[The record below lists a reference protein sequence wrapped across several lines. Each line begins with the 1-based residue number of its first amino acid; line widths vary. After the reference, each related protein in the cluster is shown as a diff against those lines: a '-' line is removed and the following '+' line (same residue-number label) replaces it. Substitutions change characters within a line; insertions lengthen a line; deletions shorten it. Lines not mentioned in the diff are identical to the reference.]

1 MEIGVP
7 KNKFN
12 TVQCHV
18 IKCDSSHFKCHPPSN
33 NSYKTSN
40 PHFLGCIQALQ
51 NIHNFRQLPAL
62 NQSYLKCCQV
72 FDLGCI
78 PYINNCRVLP
88 PTVSLC
94 LQCCLQGRRCCQI
107 SIVSMTFYYT
117 AGHMVLWIMLQNSI

>member
-1 MEIGVP
+1 MEIGIL

-18 IKCDSSHFKCHPPSN
+18 IKCDLSHFKCHLPSN
-33 NSYKTSN
+33 NSYRNN
-40 PHFLGCIQALQ
+40 PYFPGCFQALQ
-51 NIHNFRQLPAL
+51 NVYNFRQLPAL

-72 FDLGCI
+72 FDLECI
-78 PYINNCRVLP
+78 PYNNNCRVLP

-107 SIVSMTFYYT
+107 SIVSMTFCYT
-117 AGHMVLWIMLQNSI
+117 AGHVVVWMLQNSI